1 MRITPTVLM
10 NQSLG
15 ALSDVLARMGKNQ
28 RRLAT
33 GRDLLAPSDDPA
45 GHAAATRLAARLAA
59 TQQFR
64 RQAFAANDRLAGSGA
79 ILEALRP
86 LMARAQ
92 ELAVSAADATK
103 GPNERTAIGTEV
115 NELLEEIVAQANRAD
130 DGRYLL
136 GGRETLTAPLSV
148 TRDVNGRIT
157 AATWNPRGVD
167 DPVDLAIAQG
177 ITVQTSVSGTDVLG
191 DDTDPDFVPTLL
203 ISLRDALLANDPEAV
218 RATLDAF
225 SGANTR
231 LGNAGADAGSRLRL
245 VEATLADLD
254 TTEVAARKALSD
266 VTDADIAQVAAEL
279 GQQEIAFQA
288 ALQATAKAVQ
298 PSLLDFL
305 R

>member
-1 MRITPTVLM
+1 MRVTSTVLM
-10 NQSLG
+10 TQSLS
-15 ALSDVLARMGKNQ
+15 ALSDVLARLGKNQ

-45 GHAAATRLAARLAA
+45 GHAAATRLSARLAA

-64 RQAFAANDRLAGSGA
+64 RQAQEANARLTGTSA
-79 ILEALRP
+79 ILDALRP

-92 ELAVSAADATK
+92 ELAVAAADGTK
-103 GPNERTAIGTEV
+103 GPAERTAIGTEV
-115 NELLEEIVAQANRAD
+115 NELLEEVVAQTNRAD

-177 ITVQTSVSGTDVLG
+177 VTVRTNVGGTEALG
-191 DDTDPDFVPTLL
+191 DDTDPDFVPALL

-218 RATLDAF
+218 RATIDSF
-225 SGANTR
+225 SGANQR
-231 LGNAGADAGSRLRL
+231 LGNASADAGSRLGL

-254 TTEVAARKALSD
+254 TAELAARKALSD
-266 VTDADIAQVAAEL
+266 VTDADIARVVAEL
-279 GQQEIAFQA
+279 NQQEVAYQA
-288 ALQATAKAVQ
+288 ALQATAQAVQ